1 MQKRKPVHD
10 EHIQSPERMQN
21 ITVSPITEADSAPGG
36 HSEGDHENHFQSL
49 EPDPDPASQWDYA
62 MLFDPPTLQEGLFRL
77 DHPVSGLLPDE
88 PPVSLALS
96 SWDSSTMTA
105 SWNFAGERSVLSPNV
120 DETVTIQ
127 QYSDENIHNNTIT
140 SNSPEEQ
147 CQLTQ
152 ISNPVTS
159 KSSSQSLVKT
169 NSYVCPNLPRD
180 LSTLASTLSDYFFR
194 DVITL
199 YCTWDSSSNI
209 MRNIVEKMWQ
219 SSGALHHTVL
229 SMAAACL
236 SEDFPH
242 LSSVARTEY
251 HQALEYIQGTSLQST
266 RKVDVLL
273 AYMLLGH
280 TASWLNPQN
289 LATDM
294 FRTSYRMLKVTAAED
309 NDDRSLSFFS
319 DTMDYWAMLL
329 VYLTDSKQ
337 LGDYQRDSLVG
348 PADPNRRV
356 EPHPY
361 SGISRETVRILTDI
375 GVLIFQYRKS
385 MSNVKFL
392 TEKDL
397 DGFRTALREARRLE
411 RSLLAYRQPDLSRII
426 DTGDPQT
433 PLNHLQRIDEA
444 YRCTGLLQIYRVFP
458 DLLNE
463 RYAPWEKD
471 DILRPPPATHT
482 PTEDERNAWLTR
494 LALHILKIL
503 REIPFESRT
512 RSVQPF
518 IMVAVS
524 GELRRNSRCL
534 QPPGMDS
541 EGTPILN
548 IDNDSIEEIRARKFV
563 GSRLAA
569 YTHILPLHKIRVI
582 FELINCVWA
591 ALDVGER
598 NVYWLDVAQEKNL
611 GTMMG

>member
-1 MQKRKPVHD
+1 M
-10 EHIQSPERMQN
+10 QSPSGDNAARPERIQN
-21 ITVSPITEADSAPGG
+21 ITGSSVAEADSTPGAGG
-36 HSEGDHENHFQSL
+36 HSEGHHYQSL
-49 EPDPDPASQWDYA
+49 EADSDPASQWDYA
-62 MLFDPPTLQEGLFRL
+62 MLFDPPTLQDGLFRL

-88 PPVSLALS
+88 PAASIALS
-96 SWDSSTMTA
+96 SWDPSAMA
-105 SWNFAGERSVLSPNV
+105 APWNFVGERSVLSLNEG
-120 DETVTIQ
+120 ETIPAQ
-127 QYSDENIHNNTIT
+127 QYLDESIHDTRD

-147 CQLTQ
+147 CLRAQPL
-152 ISNPVTS
+152 NPTTT

-169 NSYVCPNLPRD
+169 NNLACPTLPRD
-180 LSTLASTLSDYFFR
+180 LSTLSSTLSNYFFR

-209 MRNIVEKMWQ
+209 MRNILEKMWQ

-251 HQALEYIQGTSLQST
+251 HQALEYIQGSSPQST
-266 RKVDVLL
+266 KNVDILL

-294 FRTSYRMLKVTAAED
+294 FRTSYQMLQVTAAADD
-309 NDDRSLSFFS
+309 NGRSLSFFS

-329 VYLTDSKQ
+329 VYLTDSNQ

-411 RSLLAYRQPDLSRII
+411 RSLLAYRQPDVSRII

-463 RYAPWEKD
+463 RYAPWAKD

-482 PTEDERNAWLTR
+482 PSEEERDAWLTR
-494 LALHILKIL
+494 LALHILDIL
-503 REIPFESRT
+503 QEIPFESRT

-524 GELRRNSRCL
+524 GELRRSSRCL
-534 QPPGMDS
+534 QAPGLDL
-541 EGTPILN
+541 EGNQALS

-591 ALDVGER
+591 ALDAGER